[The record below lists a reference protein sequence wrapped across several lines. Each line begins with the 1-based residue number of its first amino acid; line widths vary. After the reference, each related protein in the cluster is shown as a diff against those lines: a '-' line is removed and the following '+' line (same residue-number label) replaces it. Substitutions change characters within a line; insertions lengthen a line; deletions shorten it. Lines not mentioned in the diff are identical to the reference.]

1 MSAECGTRFLGGSLL
16 KRFQRGNADR
26 EGRVSRVAVAAAH
39 RGRQGLSSLDRPC
52 LQRDAKPRCGA
63 IAPENSTDLS
73 HMLPQLGGA
82 SSKRSVVTVT
92 LIFSSTISQLGA
104 GGRRYNLG
112 I

>member
-1 MSAECGTRFLGGSLL
+1 MRIGKVGFL
-16 KRFQRGNADR
+16 A
-26 EGRVSRVAVAAAH
+26 VAVAAAH
-39 RGRQGLSSLDRPC
+39 RGRQGLSSSDRPC

-92 LIFSSTISQLGA
+92 LIVSSTISQLGA
-104 GGRRYNLG
+104 DGRRYNLG
-112 I
+112 IRFRTSIPYPVGR